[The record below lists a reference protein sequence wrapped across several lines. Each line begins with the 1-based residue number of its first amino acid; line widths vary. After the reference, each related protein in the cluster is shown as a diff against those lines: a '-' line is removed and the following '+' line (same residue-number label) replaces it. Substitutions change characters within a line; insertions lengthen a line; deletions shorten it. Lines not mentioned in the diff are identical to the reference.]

1 LSLLY
6 RPKLFGGGPQN
17 AIASLDFAIAGLDP
31 GLPDESSICW
41 GRADAMLAS
50 ARARIALHELPTA
63 MMLVD
68 DVAARDPQNPMAQW
82 MREELRRGADGNR

>member
-1 LSLLY
+1 
-6 RPKLFGGGPQN
+6 
-17 AIASLDFAIAGLDP
+17 
-31 GLPDESSICW
+31 
-41 GRADAMLAS
+41 MLAS